1 MHYAG
6 HPCFARGGG
15 LPAGIRVIGRNR
27 IVFGKEYIPVCGN
40 YRQPFCDFL
49 SARSPMPQ
57 GEK

>member
-1 MHYAG
+1 MF
-6 HPCFARGGG
+6 CEGGG